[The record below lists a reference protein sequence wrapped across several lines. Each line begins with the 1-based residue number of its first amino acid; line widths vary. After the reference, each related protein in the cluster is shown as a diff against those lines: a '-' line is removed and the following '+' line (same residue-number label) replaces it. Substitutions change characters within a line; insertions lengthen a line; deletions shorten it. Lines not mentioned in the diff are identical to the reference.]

1 MESVIPGFHPPNVSF
16 TNSHFSSKSMLILAD
31 GSLLFTHQFHM
42 LNITRLRPVVRN
54 SGNTRSIHGDDN
66 EKPHLSQGKTY
77 STNKQEILAL
87 FRRIQSSIS
96 AAESAASKVGTNNAS
111 AESVLQV
118 LRQSRKQLKGKTPY
132 REGSTGLSESE
143 NKQKKVERIDSVSNE
158 GIISRPP
165 SNFVKR
171 SPIPSV
177 DVERVED
184 DVMIA
189 TDGEDLETMKLAEL
203 KELAK
208 SRGVK
213 GYSKLK
219 KAELIE
225 LLKTI

>member
-1 MESVIPGFHPPNVSF
+1 MS
-16 TNSHFSSKSMLILAD
+16 
-31 GSLLFTHQFHM
+31 
-42 LNITRLRPVVRN
+42 NIRRARPVLRN
-54 SGNTRSIHGDDN
+54 SVNRRSTEGDDN
-66 EKPHLSQGKTY
+66 EQPHLSEGKTY
-77 STNKQEILAL
+77 NKEEILAL

-96 AAESAASKVGTNNAS
+96 AAEAAASKVGTNNAS
-111 AESVLQV
+111 AESVLEV
-118 LRQSRKQLKGKTPY
+118 LRQSRKQVKGKTSY
-132 REGSTGLSESE
+132 REGSTRLSESE

-158 GIISRPP
+158 EKISRPP

-177 DVERVED
+177 HVERVED
-184 DVMIA
+184 DVTSA
-189 TDGEDLETMKLAEL
+189 TDGEDLTSATDPEDLETMKLAEL

-225 LLKTI
+225 LLKTS

>member
-16 TNSHFSSKSMLILAD
+16 TSSHFSSKSM
-31 GSLLFTHQFHM
+31 LFTHQFHM

-54 SGNTRSIHGDDN
+54 SGNRRSIHGDDN

-77 STNKQEILAL
+77 GNKQEILAL

-118 LRQSRKQLKGKTPY
+118 LRQSRKQVKGKTPY

-177 DVERVED
+177 HVERVED